1 MIDSLSNEEFFKYY
15 RQTLEDVAFTF
26 AMNSDT
32 FSRERGILL
41 HSPTSPSKIERAL
54 SRKKEIPEELK
65 GILRSMYAELEEVD
79 LMWNLRVWE
88 GKYSYV
94 GKMEI
99 PPITGL
105 FKHDLNAVKGGVF
118 WEFDPDKGNGRIG
131 YYDTLGLK
139 GKALKEF
146 RSNLPRMYL
155 FDRYAG
161 EDAWTV
167 IWIKDGR
174 YGLALITSQ
183 GEDVVSF
190 PGGIRRYL
198 YLQLRTLG
206 VFHFPE
212 MVLRG
217 CDDPDVGCIMEW
229 IGANYD
235 LGETEREAL
244 EGLYRYVHSTMDDV
258 RSTLLRAHTPWGRKT
273 TPEVRERM
281 EGLLKEGADPNTRF
295 GGKETVLIRAAKA
308 TDVPLIRL
316 LLQYRA
322 DPNIGDDTGRT
333 PLGVLLDRYK
343 KNTEAIALILEAGTE
358 VSDSLADAFLESGL
372 LTKRKVKSD
381 PYIRRIAEY
390 LLRNA
395 PEGKKEAIGE
405 RTGLR

>member
-1 MIDSLSNEEFFKYY
+1 MVENLSNEEFFKYY
-15 RQTLEDVAFTF
+15 RQTLEDVTFTF

-32 FSRERGILL
+32 FYRDRGILL
-41 HSPTSPSKIERAL
+41 HSPTSPSKIDRVL
-54 SRKKEIPEELK
+54 SKKREIPEELK
-65 GILRSMYAELEEVD
+65 DILRSMYAELEEVD
-79 LMWNLRVWE
+79 LMWNLKAWE

-105 FKHDLNAVKGGVF
+105 FKRNLNAAKEGVF
-118 WEFDPDKGNGRIG
+118 WEFDPDKGEGKIG
-131 YYDTLGLK
+131 YYDTLGLR

-146 RSNLPRMYL
+146 MSNLPEMYV

-183 GEDVVSF
+183 GEDVAPF
-190 PGGIRRYL
+190 PYGIRKYL

-212 MVLRG
+212 MVLER
-217 CDDPDVGCIMEW
+217 CKDPDVDCIM
-229 IGANYD
+229 D
-235 LGETEREAL
+235 LKE
-244 EGLYRYVHSTMDDV
+244 LYRYVHGMMDDV
-258 RSTLLRAHTPWGRKT
+258 RSTLLRAYTPWGRKT
-273 TPEVRERM
+273 TPEVRKRM
-281 EGLLKEGADPNTRF
+281 EELLKEGADPNTRF
-295 GGKETVLIRAAKA
+295 GGKETVLIRAAKS

-316 LLQYRA
+316 LVQHGA
-322 DPNIGDDTGRT
+322 DPNIGDDAGNT
-333 PLGVLLDRYK
+333 PIKILLDRHK
-343 KNTEAIALILEAGTE
+343 KNTEAIALVLEAGTE
-358 VSDSLADAFLESGL
+358 INEKLADTFLESGL

-390 LLRNA
+390 LLKNA
-395 PEGKKEAIGE
+395 PEGKRKAVKDQ
-405 RTGLR
+405 TGL